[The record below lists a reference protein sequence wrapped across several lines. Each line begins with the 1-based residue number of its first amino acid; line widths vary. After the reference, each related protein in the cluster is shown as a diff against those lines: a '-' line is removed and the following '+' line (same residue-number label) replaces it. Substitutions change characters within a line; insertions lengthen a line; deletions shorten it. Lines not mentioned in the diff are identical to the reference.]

1 MVINA
6 SASRKA
12 AGEKTAGTSPH
23 NALVEFAIKKGDA
36 ISAKFDE
43 KCNDA
48 RRKMDGGERLS
59 RSEWQDLLS
68 LEYLLKIRS
77 TKMLKTGKVML
88 DLPVLPGRSGV
99 GINTD
104 EIVIR
109 DTMYAKVNCTQEGF
123 ERAKNSLLKAAPP
136 GTARALENIRNSR
149 MEYAEDTLYNFP
161 KGVRDFAN
169 GLDAERK
176 KLRRFGSIRA
186 GNMLRQAALESLF
199 QNVQVGAYNEA
210 DRCYTFELPVTHKF
224 RLSEVEKH
232 AKTLSAWLLAAD

>member
-88 DLPVLPGRSGV
+88 DPRMPNFL
-99 GINTD
+99 
-104 EIVIR
+104 
-109 DTMYAKVNCTQEGF
+109 
-123 ERAKNSLLKAAPP
+123 LLKTGA
-136 GTARALENIRNSR
+136 I
-149 MEYAEDTLYNFP
+149 
-161 KGVRDFAN
+161 
-169 GLDAERK
+169 GLREK
-176 KLRRFGSIRA
+176 SEFLK
-186 GNMLRQAALESLF
+186 
-199 QNVQVGAYNEA
+199 
-210 DRCYTFELPVTHKF
+210 DR
-224 RLSEVEKH
+224 
-232 AKTLSAWLLAAD
+232 LAVLVN